1 MKYYIYSPIGRTGS
15 KRIFNPLADTI
26 TAEVGDSS
34 RFTIHGD
41 NFRCTLLK
49 RDQSNIEHDISILDT
64 WQNSVAVHSHNCECI
79 PRLSSGWKFILSSR
93 KRKIDAVLSKLVAKQ
108 SDIHHPKQ
116 LTKRKREKLCP
127 FEVSELEV
135 SGLLEK
141 YIAGEFAFVEKVK
154 SLGAIPIVIYMEDSF
169 DTIQEKLDKQFNKAT
184 FIHDIGT
191 ISNLKAVDYITNY
204 DEIQAMYDENLTDY
218 QKRFYTETE

>member
-26 TAEVGDSS
+26 AAEVGDSS

-41 NFRCTLLK
+41 NARCTLLK
-49 RDQSNIEHDISILDT
+49 WNQPNTEHDISILET
-64 WQNSVAVHSHNCECI
+64 WQNSVAVHSHNCECM
-79 PRLSSGWKFILSSR
+79 PRVSSGWKFILSSR

-108 SDIHHPKQ
+108 SDIHHPTM
-116 LTKRKREKLCP
+116 TKNKREPLYP
-127 FEVSELEV
+127 FEVSQLEV
-135 SGLLEK
+135 SVLLEK
-141 YIAGEFAFVEKVK
+141 YIAGESAFVEKVK

-169 DTIQEKLDKQFNKAT
+169 DTVQEKLGISFKDDAGV
-184 FIHDIGT
+184 HDTNT
-191 ISNLKAVDYITNY
+191 ISNLKAVDYVTNY
-204 DEIQAMYDENLTDY
+204 DAIQAMYDENLTDY